1 MYKFSPMENI
11 RHKCTFSKLEDTLK
25 YLIPF
30 IQLREIVMN
39 KEKISGLQLF
49 YLMAG
54 YVLGTAIILGLGLDS
69 KQDAW
74 IFILIGMFFGLILMG
89 VYSKLAAYYPGDTLV
104 EMLPKIIGKFLS
116 YPVILLYVVH
126 FTYSAARGSR
136 ELGHLMVTTI
146 LSETPIIV
154 VIASF
159 MVLMIYC
166 LIGGIE
172 TFGRMAEIVFPI
184 YIFSLILIWILLFS
198 VDQFDVKNLTPILG
212 NGVKQV
218 LKEAIPSSINF
229 PFGETVV
236 IMMLFP
242 YLSDKKHL
250 GKLGMS
256 SILVGGLLLTINSI
270 MMISVLGPEIYS
282 MDIFTLLAATQMVS
296 VADFLERFDALVILM
311 MVAGVFFKVGAFI
324 LGAAIGLSQLLKLKQ
339 NRSILLALGTVITP
353 LSLVSASS
361 FVEHIEIGFNYYVPY
376 VHTVLQIILPIL
388 FLSIAFI
395 RKKLG
400 NV

>member
-1 MYKFSPMENI
+1 M
-11 RHKCTFSKLEDTLK
+11 DT
-25 YLIPF
+25 
-30 IQLREIVMN
+30 Q
-39 KEKISGLQLF
+39 KISGLQLF

-74 IFILIGMFFGLILMG
+74 IFISIGMLCSLILMA
-89 VYSKLAAYYPGDTLV
+89 VYTQLANFYPGDTLV
-104 EMLPKIIGKFLS
+104 QMLPKIIGKFLS
-116 YPVILLYVVH
+116 YPVILLYILH
-126 FTYSAARGSR
+126 FAYSAARGSR
-136 ELGHLMVTTI
+136 ELGHLIVTTI
-146 LSETPIIV
+146 LAETPIFV

-166 LIGGIE
+166 LLGGVE

-212 NGVKQV
+212 SGVKPV
-218 LKEAIPSSINF
+218 LKDAIPSAINF
-229 PFGETVV
+229 PFGETIV
-236 IMMLFP
+236 IMMFFP
-242 YLSDKKHL
+242 YLSDKKYARKVGL
-250 GKLGMS
+250 S
-256 SILVGGLLLTINSI
+256 IILVGGILLTINSI

-282 MDIFTLLAATQMVS
+282 RDIFSLLAATQMVS

-324 LGAAIGLSQLLKLKQ
+324 FGAAVGISQLLKLKQ
-339 NRSILLALGTVITP
+339 TRSVLIALGTIITP
-353 LSLVSASS
+353 LSLLSASS
-361 FVEHIEIGFNYYVPY
+361 FVEHIEIGFKYYVPY
-376 VHTVLQIILPIL
+376 VHTLLQIIMPIL
-388 FLSIAFI
+388 FLCMAFI

-400 NV
+400 H